1 MKIIFFKTVSF
12 AILSVILLTNSSC
25 NNSNSDADD
34 SANIESS
41 YLLQTSDTIK
51 NKQVLT
57 AIKQRLIALHF
68 DESLKSGNKV
78 STLSFTEADVKIVSL
93 KSEVGK
99 LFDPENHP
107 CSLPEKIAKKLMK
120 TNSEG
125 KPWAPKFVA
134 AHIAEMPDSVIYIPR
149 QSISNL
155 LHWITVKKQGSNTEI
170 KKLVTNSPTYDN
182 LKVEDYVLSGF
193 NSFFYS
199 LDCSGYLNAAIEG
212 SGAVPGADIKSVAKS
227 ALETQNSMFIGGGV
241 ILSPITAAYYG
252 KKVTIDTLTRL
263 NILNALLSTIN
274 EIPYVSDN
282 DIIILNPPYDAV
294 WASKIG
300 ASSFNGKADLN
311 TSGGAGIGV
320 AQISASASGGG
331 SISRKSSFS
340 NFNTYI
346 TKEHPLDDPNEFT
359 VAQIKAVIQ
368 SLKNVH

>member
-1 MKIIFFKTVSF
+1 MDILTFKTVSL
-12 AILSVILLTNSSC
+12 AILILILVSHSSC
-25 NNSNSDADD
+25 NNSDSDD
-34 SANIESS
+34 STNIDSGFLIKTNESIKNRQTLANINQRITAFRFDETLESS
-41 YLLQTSDTIK
+41 
-51 NKQVLT
+51 NK
-57 AIKQRLIALHF
+57 K
-68 DESLKSGNKV
+68 
-78 STLSFTEADVKIVSL
+78 STLSFTNEDVKIVSL

-107 CSLPEKIAKKLMK
+107 CSLPEKIAKKLKK
-120 TNSEG
+120 TNADG

-155 LHWITVKKQGSNTEI
+155 LHWISVKKQGSNAEI
-170 KKLVTNSPTYDN
+170 KKLVTASPTYDN
-182 LKVEDYVLSGF
+182 LNVEDYVLSGF

-241 ILSPITAAYYG
+241 ILSPLNAAYYG
-252 KKVTIDTLTRL
+252 KKVTINTPTRL
-263 NILNALLSTIN
+263 NILNALIATIN
-274 EIPYVSDN
+274 EIANISDN
-282 DIIILNPPYDAV
+282 DIVILNPAYDAV

-300 ASSFNGKADLN
+300 ASSFNGKADLK
-311 TSGGAGIGV
+311 TSGGVGIGI

-346 TKEHPLDDPNEFT
+346 TKEHP
-359 VAQIKAVIQ
+359 
-368 SLKNVH
+368 

>member
-1 MKIIFFKTVSF
+1 MKISTFKTDGF
-12 AILSVILLTNSSC
+12 LILFVILLIYSSC
-25 NNSNSDADD
+25 NNPNSDAED
-34 SANIESS
+34 SASIDTS
-41 YLLQTSDTIK
+41 YLLQANDTIK
-51 NKQVLT
+51 NKQTLDEIRQRIT
-57 AIKQRLIALHF
+57 ALRF
-68 DESLKSGNKV
+68 SETLKSGQKK
-78 STLSFTEADVKIVSL
+78 STLSFSDEDVKIVAL

-107 CSLPEKIAKKLMK
+107 CSLPEKIAKKLKK
-120 TNSEG
+120 TIADG

-134 AHIAEMPDSVIYIPR
+134 AHIVEMPDSVIYIPR

-155 LHWITVKKQGSNTEI
+155 LHWITVKKQGSNTETM
-170 KKLVTNSPTYDN
+170 KLVTNSSTYDN
-182 LKVEDYVLSGF
+182 LNVEDFVLSGF

-212 SGAVPGADIKSVAKS
+212 SAAVPGADIKSVAKS

-241 ILSPITAAYYG
+241 ILSPLSAAFYG
-252 KKVTIDTLTRL
+252 KKVTIDTITRL
-263 NILNALLSTIN
+263 NILNAMLSTIN
-274 EIPYVSDN
+274 EIPNISDK
-282 DIIILNPPYDAV
+282 DIVLLNPAYDAV

-300 ASSFNGKADLN
+300 ASSFNGKADLK

-346 TKEHPLDDPNEFT
+346 TNEHPLEDTNEFS

-368 SLKNVH
+368 SLRSYH